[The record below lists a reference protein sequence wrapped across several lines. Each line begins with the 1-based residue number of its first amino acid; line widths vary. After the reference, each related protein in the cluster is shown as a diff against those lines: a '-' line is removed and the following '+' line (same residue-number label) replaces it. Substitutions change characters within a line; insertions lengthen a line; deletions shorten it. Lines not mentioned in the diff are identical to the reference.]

1 MFNVGRSMLD
11 VHHNLT
17 LMLFYTP
24 DVFRVDSI
32 EKRYIRGFFSM
43 GLYDFTFYDLIQRNA
58 VCFNDA
64 EAWFEAD
71 DDRSV
76 TFNRLKHMVD
86 RLACGLQRSGIKK
99 GDRIGVLG
107 KNSLEYFLLYGAAAA
122 LGAIILPINWR
133 LSTDEINFNLNDC
146 APAALF
152 VDAEFQERV
161 HAIMDNLPSV
171 KNCYTLRPGG
181 GDFVEF
187 DSLMNNRGDFE
198 AADVSNDDGFVIIH
212 TAAVAGRPRG
222 ALLSHCN
229 FLCAGLH
236 LNYCFNLTSQDV
248 HLNLLPMFHV
258 GGFFMATNSFHAG
271 ALNVNM
277 SKFDAQKA
285 VELIEEKKV
294 SLFFDFSPI
303 LASILEAHEQTGKD
317 IKSLRAVMGLDTPE
331 TIQKYQKVTGGIF
344 YSIYGQTET
353 TGLVST
359 GCYNDRPGSAG
370 KVVPLGEVK
379 IVDDYDRPV
388 PIGQVGEITM
398 KGPLIFKGYWN
409 LPEDTAYTF
418 REGLHHTGDLGRFDE
433 DGFLWFSGRKAE
445 KELIK
450 PGGENVYPAEV
461 EKVILQHPSVEKAV
475 VFGVPDPKWKEGIK
489 AVCQLKAGETMD
501 PQALITFVGE
511 RMASYKKPQY
521 VEFITNFPC
530 IEDGSPDRAKIK
542 ELYGSSQ
549 EV

>member
-1 MFNVGRSMLD
+1 
-11 VHHNLT
+11 
-17 LMLFYTP
+17 
-24 DVFRVDSI
+24 
-32 EKRYIRGFFSM
+32 M
-43 GLYDFTFYDLIQRNA
+43 GLYDFTFYDLIRRNA
-58 VCFNDA
+58 VCFNDT

-71 DDRSV
+71 DNRSV
-76 TFNRLKHMVD
+76 TFNRFKEMAD
-86 RLACGLQRSGIKK
+86 RLAFGLQRSGIKK

-107 KNSLEYFLLYGAAAA
+107 KNSLEYFLIYGAAAA

-133 LSTDEINFNLNDC
+133 LSADEIIFNLNDC
-146 APAALF
+146 SPAVLF
-152 VDAEFQERV
+152 VDTEFQELV
-161 HAIMDNLPSV
+161 NGIKDKLPSV
-171 KNCYTLRPGG
+171 KNYYTLKPGDG
-181 GDFVEF
+181 NFIEF

-222 ALLSHCN
+222 ALLSHGN
-229 FLCAGLH
+229 LLCSGLH
-236 LNYCFNLTSQDV
+236 LNYCFSLTSQDV
-248 HLNLLPMFHV
+248 HLNLLPIFHV
-258 GGFFMATNSFHAG
+258 GGFFMATNSFQAG

-285 VELIEEKKV
+285 VELIQEKRV

-331 TIQKYQKVTGGIF
+331 TIEKYQKATGGTF

-353 TGLVST
+353 TGLAT
-359 GCYNDRPGSAG
+359 MGRYNDRPGSAG
-370 KVVPLGEVK
+370 KMIPLGEVR
-379 IVDDYDRPV
+379 IVDDYDHPV

-409 LPEDTAYTF
+409 LPEETAYTF
-418 REGLHHTGDLGRFDE
+418 REGRHHTGDLGRFDE
-433 DGFLWFSGRKAE
+433 HGFLWFSGRKAE
-445 KELIK
+445 KDLIK
-450 PGGENVYPAEV
+450 PGGENVYPVEV
-461 EKVILQHPSVEKAV
+461 EKVILQHPSIEKVV

-489 AVCQLKAGETMD
+489 AVCRLKAGETMD

-521 VEFITNFPC
+521 VEFITDFPC
-530 IEDGSPDRAKIK
+530 LEDGLPDRSKIK
-542 ELYGSSQ
+542 ELYGGK
-549 EV
+549 